1 MRTTKRFTPDVLR
14 RFELQERGTGIE
26 SEYRA
31 WHQVSRGD
39 PASSGRSHLL
49 AWRGRHL
56 DLLSDIEWVSSLFAI
71 MLRNLTDLRPQFPL
85 SLDPAEHELSS
96 YTIGYTSR
104 LFPGTRELA
113 LQLGIKHPKVR
124 CNGETSDWIPT
135 TDLLLTLR
143 TEKGPSLLAVADK
156 PSDSWNTGR
165 KRELLR
171 LEAAYWQVRGVEW
184 LLITPA
190 QYIKAVGLTLRR
202 TAPWALGRQATDME
216 LALVTE
222 VARTL
227 HFQSERRILETLA
240 EVLGDMD
247 HAQCALWQAIWSGQ
261 LPIALDRGWRNHL
274 PLRWLDA
281 PAFLDQNPIA
291 SRRSAWN

>member
-14 RFELQERGTGIE
+14 RFERQERGTGIE

-49 AWRGRHL
+49 TWRGRHL

-71 MLRNLTDLRPQFPL
+71 MLRDLTDLRPQFPL
-85 SLDPAEHELSS
+85 SLDPAEHELAP

-113 LQLGIKHPKVR
+113 LQLGIKHPKVHGT
-124 CNGETSDWIPT
+124 GETTDWIPT

-156 PSDSWNTGR
+156 PSDSWSTRR
-165 KRELLR
+165 KRELLS
-171 LEAAYWQVRGVEW
+171 LETAYWQVRGVEW

-190 QYIKAVGLTLRR
+190 QYSKAVGLTLRR
-202 TAPWALGRQATDME
+202 TAPWALGPQATDTE
-216 LALVTE
+216 LDCVIE
-222 VARTL
+222 IARNL
-227 HFQSERRILETLA
+227 QFHSERRILETLC
-240 EVLGDMD
+240 ELLGDK
-247 HAQCALWQAIWSGQ
+247 HRAQCAFWQAIWSGQ
-261 LPIALDRGWRNHL
+261 LPTDLDRGWRNHL

-281 PAFLDQNPIA
+281 QAFHDQNPIA